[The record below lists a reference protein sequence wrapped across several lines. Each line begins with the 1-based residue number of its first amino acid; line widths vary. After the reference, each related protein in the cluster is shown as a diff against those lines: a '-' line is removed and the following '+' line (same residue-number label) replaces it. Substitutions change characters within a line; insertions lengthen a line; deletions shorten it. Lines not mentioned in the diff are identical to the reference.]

1 MTRLL
6 VFGAQAEELAKIK
19 KAAGSIKLRVAV
31 VAGILY
37 RQKAGV
43 LAEADLASLLENVQ
57 MGGEEGKYLGEPVPE
72 SMVLFCGLGEKQLDK
87 ILAALKR
94 EGAQVDYKAVLTG
107 ENANW
112 NVLRLFAELAREK
125 AAYGKG

>member
-6 VFGAQAEELAKIK
+6 VFGGKAEELAKIK
-19 KAAGSIKLRVAV
+19 RAAGSVKLRVDK

-37 RQKAGV
+37 RQKVGK
-43 LAEADLASLLENVQ
+43 LAQANLVSLLENVQ
-57 MGGEEGKYLGEPVPE
+57 MGDEEECYLGKPVDE
-72 SMVLFCGLGEKQLDK
+72 SMVLFCGLTEKQLDK

-94 EGAQVDYKAVLTG
+94 EGAGIDYKAVLTK